1 MPVTLPGQDSAA
13 PAGAER
19 FPADRRDRPSP
30 SRRGSR
36 LPGLM
41 PARRLRRAARPLALL
56 FPAIPVLTGCAAGFD
71 GALGGAFDAA
81 PFVYE
86 DLAVVHG
93 AVPDCHEHLGLY
105 VSIRNTSAKAFSA
118 FSHSFYLFTEDGT
131 PLGTVQ
137 TRRVRGEVE
146 ASLQPGDAEGYCT
159 SLDSVFHFLPA
170 ETTEVRQYRID
181 EIRFDDGGRWRPVT
195 ASYAYPYPARAEQ
208 AGEAGAAAQHADAPR
223 PDRSGR
229 ADPPRPRRL
238 DRAARSSAA
247 APAAAPFREAAP

>member
-1 MPVTLPGQDSAA
+1 MPVTLPRQDSAA
-13 PAGAER
+13 PPAAER
-19 FPADRRDRPSP
+19 FPADRRDRLCP
-30 SRRGSR
+30 SRRRNRSAGCTATGR
-36 LPGLM
+36 F
-41 PARRLRRAARPLALL
+41 RRGARPLTLL
-56 FPAIPVLTGCAAGFD
+56 IPAIPLLTGCPAGLD
-71 GALGGAFDAA
+71 GVLGGAFEDA

-105 VSIRNTSAKAFSA
+105 VSIRNTSATAFSA

-159 SLDSVFHFLPA
+159 SLDSVFHFLPS

-181 EIRFDDGGRWRPVT
+181 EVRFDDGGRWRPIA

-208 AGEAGAAAQHADAPR
+208 AGEAAP
-223 PDRSGR
+223 
-229 ADPPRPRRL
+229 
-238 DRAARSSAA
+238 
-247 APAAAPFREAAP
+247 